1 MLQLSKSLLN
11 RPIISLRTG
20 SSIGTTQGTI
30 INPNNLKIEGF
41 YCFDAFNKR
50 QRAILLYQDIRD
62 IGSQGI
68 FVNDHE
74 VLTHPDE
81 LIRLKEIIAHNFELL
96 GKPVVTVNK
105 TKLGKVSDYAVE
117 AETMYVQ
124 KIYVARSV
132 FKSLSMGSLSVD
144 RSQIVEITSR
154 RIIIQEPLQGVP
166 ATSVAQQATTSLAS

>member
-1 MLQLSKSLLN
+1 MLQLSKTLLN

-20 SSIGTTQGTI
+20 GVIGLTQNTI
-30 INPNNLKIEGF
+30 INPNNLKIEGL
-41 YCFDAFNKR
+41 YCLDNFNKR

-62 IGSQGI
+62 IGSQGV

-74 VLTHPDE
+74 ALSQPNE
-81 LIRLKEIIAHNFELL
+81 LIRLKDILAHNFELL

-105 TKLGKVSDYAVE
+105 SKVGKVTDYAID

-124 KIYVARSV
+124 KVYVGRSV

-144 RSQIVEITSR
+144 RSQIVEITNR
-154 RIIIQEPLQGVP
+154 RIIIQEPQQGIP
-166 ATSVAQQATTSLAS
+166 ASVATPSSVSLAN